1 MGSVYLC
8 KLMPV
13 WVPYQYDSMVSYCF
27 NLHIRTLWFSS
38 WTTSSGAHMTP
49 SGLDDENFVTVYLET
64 DLILKQAIA
73 CPLISQCEFSNWSE
87 NLDLVQRTVP
97 ICTGMTCSGMTFH
110 VGIMFTQRNIE
121 PQDQWASMSLWVTL
135 VSCEQLLTN
144 LVPLWSD
151 GCFGWCTW
159 VKFSGKQL
167 LLIWDIH
174 VRKTRI
180 RCKLTK

>member
-1 MGSVYLC
+1 
-8 KLMPV
+8 MPV
-13 WVPYQYDSMVSYCF
+13 WVPHQYDSMVSHCF

-49 SGLDDENFVTVYLET
+49 SGLDDETCYSLPRDWLKTETSNRLSFNFPVWVFKLEWKSRPGT
-64 DLILKQAIA
+64 ANSANLHWYDLFWHD
-73 CPLISQCEFSNWSE
+73 ISCWY
-87 NLDLVQRTVP
+87 
-97 ICTGMTCSGMTFH
+97 H
-110 VGIMFTQRNIE
+110 VHAKEYR
-121 PQDQWASMSLWVTL
+121 ASRSMSLSLWVTP

>member
-1 MGSVYLC
+1 
-8 KLMPV
+8 
-13 WVPYQYDSMVSYCF
+13 
-27 NLHIRTLWFSS
+27 
-38 WTTSSGAHMTP
+38 MTP

-121 PQDQWASMSLWVTL
+121 PQDQ
-135 VSCEQLLTN
+135 
-144 LVPLWSD
+144 
-151 GCFGWCTW
+151 
-159 VKFSGKQL
+159 
-167 LLIWDIH
+167 
-174 VRKTRI
+174 
-180 RCKLTK
+180 